1 MQEEKLEIL
10 KQLKILSKKFHR
22 MKFNYVFDK
31 AYNQHIIEALPLL
44 DYLTEEFASNQ
55 IEFEINLIELFPSI
69 DIFFISENHDIEN
82 IPEYE
87 FSFPEN

>member
-10 KQLKILSKKFHR
+10 KQLKTLSEKFHR

-31 AYNQHIIEALPLL
+31 AYNQHIIQALPLF

-55 IEFEINLIELFPSI
+55 IRFEINLINQFPSI
-69 DIFFISENHDIEN
+69 DIFFISEKHGIDN

-87 FSFPEN
+87 FRFPEK